1 MRGKKTSL
9 EPWACGLQTLT
20 DAGILV
26 RPKRSTPEE
35 QPKILLA
42 RLPLCDREKGRMM
55 MNIMEERKRRENL
68 DDETVNLLS
77 IPSLF

>member
-1 MRGKKTSL
+1 MDCKLSQMQEYWLGQS
-9 EPWACGLQTLT
+9 E
-20 DAGILV
+20 V
-26 RPKRSTPEE
+26 TPEE

-68 DDETVNLLS
+68 DDERVNLLS